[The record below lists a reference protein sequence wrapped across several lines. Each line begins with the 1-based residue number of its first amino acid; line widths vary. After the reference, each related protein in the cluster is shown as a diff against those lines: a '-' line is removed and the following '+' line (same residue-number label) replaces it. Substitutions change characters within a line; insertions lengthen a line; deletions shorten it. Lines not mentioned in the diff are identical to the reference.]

1 MDKLRKAI
9 ILLTGLLLIYPQV
22 ANAQIT
28 VELQGKQKTELP
40 EYYIMMKL
48 IDTILVKHEGLNF
61 DNYTSVKFEVNR
73 NGNVSNIAFSTYTD
87 SLLMPHITNVLLSTN
102 QHWIIKRN
110 GKAVKKTTHFL
121 LPIVFSLKPKVPLK
135 GPTRESDLDEQL
147 RSSDLVDQ
155 SLHIVHFDTNQNRNE
170 GLFLQYRRPEKFEGV
185 VLNPIVVNVPSR
197 CCDPKERE
205 Y

>member
-1 MDKLRKAI
+1 MSKLRNAI
-9 ILLTGLLLIYPQV
+9 ILLTVFVIYSQV
-22 ANAQIT
+22 VNAQIT

-61 DNYTSVKFEVNR
+61 SNYASVKFEVSR
-73 NGNVSNIAFSTYTD
+73 KGYVSNITFSTYTD

-102 QHWIIKRN
+102 QRWIIKRN
-110 GKAVKKTTHFL
+110 GKTIKKTLHFL
-121 LPIVFSLKPKVPLK
+121 LPIVFSLKPKIPLK

-155 SLHIVHFDTNQNRNE
+155 SLHIVHFDTNQDRNE
-170 GLFLQYRRPEKFEGV
+170 GLFLHYRRPEKFEGV

>member
-1 MDKLRKAI
+1 MSKLRNAI
-9 ILLTGLLLIYPQV
+9 ILLTTLLLISFQV
-22 ANAQIT
+22 VTAQIT
-28 VELQGKQKTELP
+28 VELRGSQKNELP

-61 DNYTSVKFEVNR
+61 DNYASVKFEINR
-73 NGNVSNIAFSTYTD
+73 DGNVSNITFSTSTD
-87 SLLMPHITNVLLSTN
+87 SLIMPHITNVLLSTN

-110 GKAVKKTTHFL
+110 GKTVKKTLHFL

-147 RSSDLVDQ
+147 RSPDLVDQ
-155 SLHIVHFDTNQNRNE
+155 SLHIVHFDTNQGRNE
-170 GLFLQYRRPEKFEGV
+170 GLFLNYRRPEKFEGV
-185 VLNPIVVNVPSR
+185 VLNPIVVNVPSS